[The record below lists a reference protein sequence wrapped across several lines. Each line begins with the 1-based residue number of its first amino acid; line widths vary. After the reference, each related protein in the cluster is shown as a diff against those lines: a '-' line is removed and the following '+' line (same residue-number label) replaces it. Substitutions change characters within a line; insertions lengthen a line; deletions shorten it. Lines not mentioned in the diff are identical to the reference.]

1 MGSFV
6 RKRGE
11 AYWTDFTVRRRRTRV
26 RIGKV
31 TKGYAERF
39 ATELRAKMLLGY
51 SLPGAGSSSAI
62 SFSELMGKTL
72 QVSRSNNAPRTVE
85 REELAL
91 QTFINKTGI
100 KKVSEIT
107 PLLIEDYKTHRL
119 KEVSPRTVNIEV
131 GAVKTMLNR
140 AVQLGIMP
148 TNPIAAVKKIKGPS
162 WKPIQFLTKEQVSAL
177 LENCS
182 PTYRPIFYTY
192 LNTGMRRD
200 ELVNLEW
207 SDIDWQNKQIRIIN
221 KEKKRYH
228 PKGQKERFIPIKDD
242 LMAVLK
248 KQKKRV
254 NGSYVF
260 GTTNGEPRHNNIL
273 RELKRAAR
281 RAGIEHITIHML
293 RHTFAS
299 HLVMAGVDLPTV
311 QKLLGHSSITTTM
324 IYAHLAPG
332 HLRSAIE
339 KINLS

>member
-1 MGSFV
+1 MTSFV
-6 RKRGE
+6 RKRGGV
-11 AYWTDFTVRRRRTRV
+11 YWTDFTIRGRRTRV
-26 RIGKV
+26 RVGNV

-51 SLPGAGSSSAI
+51 SLPSSRSSCSV
-62 SFSELMGKTL
+62 SFSELMEKSF
-72 QVSRSNNAPRTVE
+72 QVSSSNNAPRTLA
-85 REELAL
+85 REKQAL
-91 QTFINKTGI
+91 RIFMENTGARQA
-100 KKVSEIT
+100 SDIT
-107 PLLIEDYKTHRL
+107 PLLIEDYKARRL
-119 KEVSPRTVNIEV
+119 KEVSARTVNIEV

-140 AVQLGIMP
+140 AVQLGLISE
-148 TNPIAAVKKIKGPS
+148 NPIASTKKIKGPS
-162 WKPIQFLTKEQVSAL
+162 RKAVEFFTKEQVSAL
-177 LENCS
+177 LEKAS

-192 LNTGMRRD
+192 LNTGMRRE

-207 SDIDWQNKQIRIIN
+207 SDTDWQNKQIRIIN

-248 KQKKRV
+248 KQKRKA

-324 IYAHLAPG
+324 IYAHLAPD

-339 KINLS
+339 KIDLS

>member
-31 TKGYAERF
+31 TKGYAEKF
-39 ATELRAKMLLGY
+39 ATELRAKMLLGHGIPGESKPTEI
-51 SLPGAGSSSAI
+51 SLSG
-62 SFSELMGKTL
+62 LMERSL
-72 QVSRSNNAPRTVE
+72 QVSSSNNASRTLE
-85 REELAL
+85 REGHAL
-91 QTFINKTGI
+91 RTFINKTGI

-119 KEVSPRTVNIEV
+119 KEVSARTVNIEV

-140 AVQLGIMP
+140 AVQLDLMP
-148 TNPIAAVKKIKGPS
+148 TNPIASVKKIKGPS

-177 LENCS
+177 LENSS

-192 LNTGMRRD
+192 LNTGMRRE

-242 LMAVLK
+242 LMAILK
-248 KQKKRV
+248 EQKRKA

-273 RELKRAAR
+273 RELKRAAK

-324 IYAHLAPG
+324 IYAHLSPG